1 MHQPYHGFLRIL
13 FDDVKIFLD
22 IEVNNSMMQN
32 VQ

>member
-1 MHQPYHGFLRIL
+1 MNQPYLGSLRIP